1 MTSREIIPTHS
12 AYLELK
18 AERAGMHEGYRFL
31 DEKRL
36 ILAAEILA
44 ALREHEAASA
54 RWRSAERAALAAL
67 RAAVGRHGIEELSAY
82 PPLPAPNCPAER
94 ESRTVL
100 GVRLE
105 RLPAA
110 DGDPIPLEGL
120 GSSSETHI
128 DNADESGL
136 SPAETNKTNE
146 TNEVGQAPPTAVNPS
161 PEARHCRRCFAKLP
175 PIALELAVIDGNLER
190 LRDEYIRT
198 ARRARALEDVL
209 LPEIDQDLRSIDT
222 ALEELEREEA
232 VRVRHAAG

>member
-1 MTSREIIPTHS
+1 VTSREIIPTHS

-54 RWRSAERAALAAL
+54 RWHAAERDALAAL
-67 RAAVGRHGIEELSAY
+67 RAAVGRHGLEELSVY
-82 PPLPAPNCPAER
+82 PPLPAPDCPSER
-94 ESRTVL
+94 QTRTVL

-105 RLPAA
+105 QLPAA
-110 DGDPIPLEGL
+110 AADPDIAGNARATL
-120 GSSSETHI
+120 GTSTDTMST
-128 DNADESGL
+128 NARS
-136 SPAETNKTNE
+136 
-146 TNEVGQAPPTAVNPS
+146 QAPAPAINPS
-161 PEARHCRRCFAKLP
+161 PEAEHCRRCFAKLP
-175 PIALELAVIDGNLER
+175 PIALQLAVIDGNLER

-209 LPEIDQDLRSIDT
+209 LPEIDQDLRSVDT

-232 VRVRHAAG
+232 VRVRHAAH

>member
-18 AERAGMHEGYRFL
+18 AERAGMREGYRFL

-54 RWRSAERAALAAL
+54 RWRAAERDALAAL
-67 RAAVGRHGIEELSAY
+67 RAAVGRHGLEELSVY
-82 PPLPAPNCPAER
+82 PPLPAPDCPSER
-94 ESRTVL
+94 RIRTVL

-105 RLPAA
+105 QLPTTASDPEATADPRSSRAA
-110 DGDPIPLEGL
+110 SADTAPSPQAEHQTPAKPI
-120 GSSSETHI
+120 
-128 DNADESGL
+128 
-136 SPAETNKTNE
+136 
-146 TNEVGQAPPTAVNPS
+146 NPS
-161 PEARHCRRCFAKLP
+161 PEAEHCRRCFAALP
-175 PIALELAVIDGNLER
+175 PIALQLAVIDGNLER
-190 LRDEYIRT
+190 LREEYIRT

-209 LPEIDQDLRSIDT
+209 LPEIDQDLRSVDT

-232 VRVRHAAG
+232 VRVRHAAR

>member
-1 MTSREIIPTHS
+1 MTSHEIIPTHS

-36 ILAAEILA
+36 ILAAEILS

-54 RWRSAERAALAAL
+54 RWRAAERAALVAL

-82 PPLPAPNCPAER
+82 PPLPAANCPAER
-94 ESRTVL
+94 QARTVL

-105 RLPAA
+105 RLPTA
-110 DGDPIPLEGL
+110 DEEPSTLEGRRPSPGAVL
-120 GSSSETHI
+120 NNT
-128 DNADESGL
+128 DAPAP
-136 SPAETNKTNE
+136 SPAATAETDP
-146 TNEVGQAPPTAVNPS
+146 APAAAVNPS
-161 PEARHCRRCFAKLP
+161 PEALHCRDCFARLP

-190 LRDEYIRT
+190 LREEYIRT